1 MALFGK
7 GTIDY
12 VKGGGGSGDVASP
25 YVHNIL
31 DGFLALSREV
41 SVFPDS
47 AEFYRHYV
55 QEAYSQGGIPGLI
68 PEPAVPGDLLQRAA
82 AWTDTAVVSF
92 SRYSGEGWDRKSDFG
107 GPEYEPEDGF
117 THIHLGRIYPYS
129 SGGHDFSALGLLPD
143 GGGEPDASGCDRAFS
158 EGHCSPEC
166 GWHGRYAMDPG
177 Q

>member
-1 MALFGK
+1 MNHWVRARFTPNLPLGKDGRRVTASAEHRSAAREAAKEGMVLLKNENEVLPLRPGARVALFGK

-31 DGFLALSREV
+31 DGFLALSGEV

-68 PEPAVPGDLLQRAA
+68 PEPEVPGDLLQRAA
-82 AWTDTAVVSF
+82 AWTDTAVVSY
-92 SRYSGEGWDRKSDFG
+92 SRYTG
-107 GPEYEPEDGF
+107 
-117 THIHLGRIYPYS
+117 
-129 SGGHDFSALGLLPD
+129 
-143 GGGEPDASGCDRAFS
+143 
-158 EGHCSPEC
+158 
-166 GWHGRYAMDPG
+166 
-177 Q
+177 